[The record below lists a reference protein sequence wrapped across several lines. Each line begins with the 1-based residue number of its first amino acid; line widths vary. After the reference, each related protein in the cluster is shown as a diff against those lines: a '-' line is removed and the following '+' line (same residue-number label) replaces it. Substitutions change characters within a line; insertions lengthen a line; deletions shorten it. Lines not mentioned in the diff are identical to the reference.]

1 MIKSTVLDVNHVLS
15 VCQRRCAD
23 HGISVRFDSKADTA
37 YTDGTNIVL
46 PIPCHPID
54 KDALDTLYGMVIHE
68 TGHHLR
74 PEAFNILNAA
84 RPPTHLSCLFNITE
98 DDGMERERALA
109 WKGDRVALAHMN
121 ALLIEE
127 IAVKWAEHFNQPVLA
142 GTPKQDPA
150 PVAAMTL
157 GQLSRLQWDDESGTY
172 IKKLLAM
179 LPTEVSKLVTEL
191 EDEGWVRRFRAT
203 ATPAQTWDL
212 AVDLAKRLYPNNK
225 EEEYEEIREAGH
237 KGADTRNGTPRDTTS
252 DTMGDAQGKPEAS
265 KDKDGAKASD
275 SDGETISWKD
285 CVVSEHKHN
294 EKGNEEPGNLG
305 ITWKGR
311 VKRGGVAIMPPNK
324 VNVVD
329 MSTFQQG
336 NQNPRDWRSYMPKNE
351 QTRSFAT
358 RIRRYIQARARSV
371 VERDRLHGKLDR
383 SSIVKLALP
392 PIDGGEYNKKIF
404 YTQRKHTMK
413 DTAIFVLV
421 DWSGSMNGHKMV
433 YAADAAQRLVHTFD
447 RVLNVPVALAAF
459 SNKRSICDVGYIK
472 PWNTRGMTE
481 EEIAKRFGRFRE
493 YTSGNDDADA
503 VNWAWH
509 QILKRKEKRKILI
522 VLSDGAPAGAWK
534 GHAADALELVTKS
547 VEKDGRVELYGVGI
561 CSNAVEDYY
570 TNWKY
575 LKDPSQINETLFNLI
590 KEGDNGKRR

>member
-1 MIKSTVLDVNHVLS
+1 
-15 VCQRRCAD
+15 
-23 HGISVRFDSKADTA
+23 
-37 YTDGTNIVL
+37 
-46 PIPCHPID
+46 
-54 KDALDTLYGMVIHE
+54 
-68 TGHHLR
+68 
-74 PEAFNILNAA
+74 
-84 RPPTHLSCLFNITE
+84 
-98 DDGMERERALA
+98 MERERALA

-127 IAVKWAEHFNQPVLA
+127 VAVKWAEHFNQRVLA

-157 GQLSRLQWDDESGTY
+157 GQLSRLQWDDESSIY
-172 IKKLLAM
+172 IKKLLAT
-179 LPTEVSKLVTEL
+179 LPAEVSTLVSAL
-191 EDEGWVRRFRAT
+191 EGEGWVGRFRAT
-203 ATPAQTWDL
+203 NTPAQTWDL

-237 KGADTRNGTPRDTTS
+237 KGEADPNGTPRDTS
-252 DTMGDAQGKPEAS
+252 GDTMGDAQGTQ
-265 KDKDGAKASD
+265 DKNEKGKGGQTPVE
-275 SDGETISWKD
+275 SDGDTISWKD
-285 CVVSEHKHN
+285 CVISEHN
-294 EKGNEEPGNLG
+294 NNDKGAEEPGSLG

-311 VKRGGVAIMPPNK
+311 VKKGGVAIMPPNK
-324 VNVVD
+324 VNVID
-329 MSTFQQG
+329 MATYCQA
-336 NQNPRDWRSYMPKNE
+336 NQNPRDWQRYIPKNI
-351 QTRSFAT
+351 QTQAFAT
-358 RIRRYIQARARSV
+358 RIRRYIQAKARSV

-383 SSIVKLALP
+383 GSIVKLALP

-481 EEIAKRFGRFRE
+481 DEIAKRFGRFRDF
-493 YTSGNDDADA
+493 TSGNDDADA

-509 QILKRKEKRKILI
+509 QILRRKEKRKILI

-547 VEKDGRVELYGVGI
+547 IERDGRVELYGVGI

-590 KEGDNGKRR
+590 KEGDNAKRK